1 MVCDDFMCRRVRW
14 TQLVLTARR
23 LGRPPRVGYLV
34 LDLPTEHLARRD
46 RMGPVRELWMGET
59 G

>member
-1 MVCDDFMCRRVRW
+1 MPTSNMELLWKVCTSAF
-14 TQLVLTARR
+14 
-23 LGRPPRVGYLV
+23 GRPPRVGYLV

-46 RMGPVRELWMGET
+46 RVGPVRELWMGET